1 MLYPKENV
9 AQRKLEFVCKLCPYK
24 EININTSCVR
34 LTEFVKD
41 QSYAYPPLLCWY
53 PFMIQCLGWA

>member
-41 QSYAYPPLLCWY
+41 QSYAYPPLL
-53 PFMIQCLGWA
+53 